1 MKIEQSNAITIN
13 APQFFA
19 DPEFLA
25 WLNSD
30 EPKFTWHKKGA
41 EPNDYS
47 DVVVLVDPSLNGEG
61 TDSDMPEYIWTQLVE
76 VCKVQFGALPRGEN
90 HIMVRITNLE
100 E

>member
-1 MKIEQSNAITIN
+1 MKIEQTHALSIN
-13 APQFFA
+13 APQFFD
-19 DPEFLA
+19 DPDFIA

-30 EPKFTWHKKGA
+30 EPKFTWHKKGG
-41 EPNDYS
+41 EPDDYS

-61 TDSDMPEYIWTQLVE
+61 TDSDMPEYIWTQIVE
-76 VCKVQFGALPRGEN
+76 VCKVQFGALPRGAN